1 MMKAILYSIWLQWKL
16 DFRNKSMLTS
26 YYVLPIAFF
35 LIVGAIYKEVNPSYA
50 NSIIPSMNVLAIS
63 IAAYLGTPGPLNT
76 FFNSESKK
84 TYIVGN
90 IDLKVILLST
100 FVSAFTHI
108 SIIGG
113 GIIMLSPILFDA
125 VLPVDMWMYLG
136 WLALSITISI
146 IIGMIIGISTKN
158 NSSMTMVSQLA
169 FLPTMLLAGIILP
182 ASILPNILQDFSK
195 ILPATY
201 SIEILNSLD
210 DVTGKMFMPLLALG
224 TIAVISLSVLY
235 KRRLLN

>member
-1 MMKAILYSIWLQWKL
+1 MRAILYSIYLQWKL

-35 LIVGAIYKEVNPSYA
+35 LIVGAIYKEVNPLYA
-50 NSIIPSMNVLAIS
+50 ETIIPSMNVLAIS
-63 IAAYLGTPGPLNT
+63 IAAYLGTPGPLNA

-90 IDLKVILLST
+90 IDLKIILLTT

-108 SIIGG
+108 AIIGV
-113 GIIMLSPILFDA
+113 GIIVTSPIIFGA
-125 VLPVDMWMYLG
+125 VLPTNMLLYIF
-136 WLALSITISI
+136 WLIVSVTISI
-146 IIGMIIGISTKN
+146 AVGMIIGISTKN
-158 NSSMTMVSQLA
+158 NSSMTMISQLA

-182 ASILPNILQDFSK
+182 ASILPDILQNFSK
-195 ILPATY
+195 VLPATY

-210 DVTGKMFMPLLALG
+210 NISIEMIVPLLGLGILTITAL
-224 TIAVISLSVLY
+224 TIVY
-235 KRRLLN
+235 KKRLLN